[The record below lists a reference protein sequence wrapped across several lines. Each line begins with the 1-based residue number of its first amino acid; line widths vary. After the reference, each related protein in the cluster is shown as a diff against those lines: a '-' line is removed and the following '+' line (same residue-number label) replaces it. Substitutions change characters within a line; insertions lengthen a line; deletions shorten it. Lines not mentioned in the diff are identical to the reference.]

1 MVNRFVSKKQKHDPE
16 THPEFKGGTQRVWTK
31 EELIAF
37 EEEIGNLFLAAKIR
51 AAVHL
56 SRGNEEPL
64 LEIFKGVNPEDW
76 VFSTHRSHYHAL
88 LKGISPEWLKQEIL
102 EGRSIGI
109 HNKEHNFFSS
119 AIVGGCLSIALG
131 VAVAIK
137 RKNENRHVWCFVG
150 DMAAETGIFYECTK
164 YAKNFNLP
172 ITFVIEDNGLSV
184 NTPTWEVWGI
194 NALSLQAIRKV
205 YTLKEW
211 HDKGMVMGKILY
223 YRYKRGFPHSGTGL
237 WIKF

>member
-1 MVNRFVSKKQKHDPE
+1 M
-16 THPEFKGGTQRVWTK
+16 TK

-37 EEEIGNLFLAAKIR
+37 EDEIANLFLAGKIK

-64 LEIFKGVNPEDW
+64 LEIFKEVKPEDW

-102 EGRSIGI
+102 EGRSSSIF
-109 HNKEHNFFSS
+109 NREPNFFSS

-131 VAVAIK
+131 TAIAIK
-137 RKNENRHVWCFVG
+137 RKGEARHVWCFVG
-150 DMAAETGIFYECTK
+150 DMASHTGIFHECTK

-172 ITFVIEDNGLSV
+172 ISFVIEDNSYSV
-184 NTPTWEVWGI
+184 NTPTREVWGI
-194 NALSLQAIRKV
+194 DDRPSSDEEIYSMWGYPLPTGRIFQLDSN
-205 YTLKEW
+205 
-211 HDKGMVMGKILY
+211 ILY
-223 YRYKRGFPHSGTGL
+223 YCYERGFPHAGTGVWL
-237 WIKF
+237 KF